1 MAITKSKKEQLI
13 EAYLEQLTTS
23 RAIVF
28 SEYRG
33 TNVQQIQKL
42 RGQMRDHD
50 TSIMV
55 VKNTLMRIASGT
67 RQHAYPE
74 RASDRPDGRGVFPG

>member
-13 EAYLEQLTTS
+13 EAYLEQLSTS

-33 TNVQQIQKL
+33 TNVQQIQKQC
-42 RGQMRDHD
+42 R
-50 TSIMV
+50 
-55 VKNTLMRIASGT
+55 KA
-67 RQHAYPE
+67 
-74 RASDRPDGRGVFPG
+74 VFLLTE